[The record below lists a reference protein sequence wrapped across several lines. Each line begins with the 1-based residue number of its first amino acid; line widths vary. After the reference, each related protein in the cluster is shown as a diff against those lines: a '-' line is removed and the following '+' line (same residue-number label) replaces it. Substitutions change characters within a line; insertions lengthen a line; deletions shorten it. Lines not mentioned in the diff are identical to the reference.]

1 MLILCANLVCALIV
15 AVLDVRFLISF
26 EVAWVGAM
34 MIVRSS
40 YRSVMRKVSECNSS
54 LGIGNSSLTRPSRE
68 FEKFSLDEPSVLSRS
83 NFSAQP
89 TNLAQ
94 DTRIAEDLKDSK
106 NPSLRGKSQIRAKQS
121 KKKSNPCEAPE
132 SRPLR
137 GAKNRIQGCS
147 SATADFLLEADKRGT
162 PPKSEKAAAFWEHN
176 LNEVGGSGSG
186 VQPFLRKESSESK
199 WQNGENLADS
209 ASLRHCEARSA
220 EAIQKN
226 NNMDCHDSATQN
238 LAMTKKSQKIAES
251 DAQIAE
257 STPESLPKK
266 ERFFIGAKI
275 SFGLFRLL
283 SYAFLGIS
291 VIALINN
298 GAFFAIPFLLGIAL
312 STLTSAIYA
321 VRKLHKETH

>member
-34 MIVRSS
+34 MIVWSS
-40 YRSVMRKVSECNSS
+40 YRSVMRKISACGDSS

-68 FEKFSLDEPSVLSRS
+68 FEKFSLDEPLVLSHS

-89 TNLAQ
+89 TKLAQ
-94 DTRIAEDLKDSK
+94 DTRIAEDLNDSK
-106 NPSLRGKSQIRAKQS
+106 NPSLRGS
-121 KKKSNPCEAPE
+121 EA
-132 SRPLR
+132 
-137 GAKNRIQGCS
+137 
-147 SATADFLLEADKRGT
+147 T
-162 PPKSEKAAAFWEHN
+162 
-176 LNEVGGSGSG
+176 
-186 VQPFLRKESSESK
+186 
-199 WQNGENLADS
+199 
-209 ASLRHCEARSA
+209 
-220 EAIQKN
+220 EAIQ
-226 NNMDCHDSATQN
+226 DSAN
-238 LAMTKKSQKIAES
+238 AES
-251 DAQIAE
+251 NESCKQNAESNENNTKIAE

-321 VRKLHKETH
+321 VRKLH